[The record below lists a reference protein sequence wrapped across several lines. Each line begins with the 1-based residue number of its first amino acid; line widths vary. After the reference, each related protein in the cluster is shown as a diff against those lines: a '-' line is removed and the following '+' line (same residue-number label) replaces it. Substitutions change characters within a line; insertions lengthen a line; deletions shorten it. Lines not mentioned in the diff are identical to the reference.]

1 MSSLSVEEAEKK
13 VKRLEDAWK
22 ELGCELPSPFMTMSI
37 VSLACLPE
45 IRLTDRGLVDCRTFG
60 FVDLIEKQ

>member
-1 MSSLSVEEAEKK
+1 
-13 VKRLEDAWK
+13 
-22 ELGCELPSPFMTMSI
+22 MTMSI